1 MTTNK
6 GRDIQVLTYILKN
19 QMKIRSAVERLG
31 ASLNSSASNSIL
43 QDEQAF
49 DLCAMYMAQIG
60 ENVKLL
66 TDESK
71 DSLSETISLDVL
83 KYFRNMIDHDYEKIN
98 KSFLL
103 PYIES
108 TQSDKAISAVK
119 QLITQYTNDMNSNKG
134 DTK

>member
-1 MTTNK
+1 
-6 GRDIQVLTYILKN
+6 
-19 QMKIRSAVERLG
+19 MKIRSAVERLG

-43 QDEQAF
+43 QDEHAF